1 MLKRIF
7 LLTFLVYSYISLAD
21 VIIWDF
27 GGILFQPDKLGVAKE
42 IGLQRFISYLLMDW
56 KNPNIEKLL
65 YEVLTHV
72 PSDYEPGPKE
82 KNFNPAGSADG
93 PPLPPI
99 MCEWQAGTKT
109 GPEIIKLAEKQIA
122 LLAQQNF
129 FQSDREKELVTRT
142 IQTMFNPH
150 VLARN
155 VYPVEEGVRLL
166 KECAAVRD
174 RNGRR
179 KHRLV
184 AFSNWDHLS
193 FKSFYKRNTRVFKYF
208 DHVVISGDIHRIK
221 PYKNAFEYVIYTL
234 RLNPNDC
241 ILIDDQKVN
250 ADGAKACGMKAL
262 LINGDDYDA
271 LRIEL
276 IKSGILS
283 NS

>member
-1 MLKRIF
+1 MFKKLL
-7 LLTFLVYSYISLAD
+7 LLTVVCCSSIFSE

-27 GGILFQPDKLGVAKE
+27 GGILFEPDKLGVAKE
-42 IGLQRFISYLLMDW
+42 IGLQRFISYLFMDW

-65 YEVLTHV
+65 YDVLARV
-72 PSDYEPGPKE
+72 PSDYQPGPTE
-82 KNFNPAGSADG
+82 KHFNPAGSAHG
-93 PPLPPI
+93 LPLPPI

-109 GPEIIKLAEKQIA
+109 GTEIIKLAEKQIA

-129 FQSDREKELVTRT
+129 FQSEREKELITKT

-166 KECAAVRD
+166 KECAAVRNQ
-174 RNGRR
+174 NGRR
-179 KHRLV
+179 RHRLV

-193 FKSFYKRNTRVFKYF
+193 FKSFYKRNTQVFKYF

-221 PYKNAFEYVIYTL
+221 PYKNAFEYLIYTL
-234 RLNPNDC
+234 RLNPHDC

-250 ADGAKACGMKAL
+250 ADGAKACGMRAL
-262 LINGDDYDA
+262 LINGNDYDA
-271 LRIEL
+271 LRIQL
-276 IKSGILS
+276 IKYGVLPSH
-283 NS
+283 